1 MNFRTLI
8 TDAGQLG
15 WGLAL
20 LARAAARL
28 ERLLGLWVY
37 RVNVRS
43 LAHLP
48 HGPLPKGVTVR
59 VLNET
64 QLIYH
69 ARDPRY
75 CLATRFIRRAM
86 SRGDLAY
93 GAFEEGKLVG
103 YTWRSASA
111 APFFSGLWIKVPS
124 PFVYAYKSYTLPSHR
139 GRGMYGAFTSFTDR
153 QSRAIGHPMVLT
165 LIDIANIPSL
175 RASAH
180 VGSRKAGYAG
190 YLRLFG
196 RCFTFRTPA
205 VRAMGVEL
213 YTSAREVRSTKRS
226 NAGVALN
233 PVPALQRVVGPSS
246 AAVLAERFSAH
257 FRIIATSISV
267 ALRRHYSSVSP

>member
-1 MNFRTLI
+1 MNLRALI

-15 WGLAL
+15 WGLVL
-20 LARAAARL
+20 HARAAARL
-28 ERLLGLWVY
+28 ERLLGLWIF

-43 LAHLP
+43 LANLP
-48 HGPLPKGVTVR
+48 HDPLPRGVTVR
-59 VLNET
+59 LLNET
-64 QLIYH
+64 QLIHH

-75 CLATRFIRRAM
+75 CLASRFIRRAM
-86 SRGDLAY
+86 SRGDQAY

-103 YTWRSASA
+103 YTWRSAST
-111 APFFSGLWIKVPS
+111 APFFNGLWLKVPT
-124 PFVYAYKSYTLPSHR
+124 PFIYAYKSYTLPSHR
-139 GRGMYGAFTSFTDR
+139 GRGMYGALTSFTDR

-190 YLRLFG
+190 YLKLFG
-196 RCFTFRTPA
+196 TCFTFRTPA

-213 YTSAREVRSTKRS
+213 YAPAREVRSTKGRS
-226 NAGVALN
+226 AGVTPDPVVASRQAL
-233 PVPALQRVVGPSS
+233 GI
-246 AAVLAERFSAH
+246 AAVLIERFSVH
-257 FRIIATSISV
+257 CRILAASICV